1 MTLEQADKIWVRFVQ
16 ILGEKTFNAKEL
28 AAGSA
33 IKNFFGSVDSH
44 KAAFDQAVKEVLGS

>member
-1 MTLEQADKIWVRFVQ
+1 MEQADKVWARFIQ
-16 ILGEKTFNAKEL
+16 ILDEKTFNAKEL
-28 AAGSA
+28 AAGST